1 MNRVLF
7 SLSKSE
13 KTPFEIAMDLFP
25 GVPPFEVFLGISE
38 VVGHLEILKDKG
50 MVRIMEKEGKDH
62 YSLET

>member
-50 MVRIMEKEGKDH
+50 MVRVMEKEGKDH
-62 YSLET
+62 YSPKT